1 MDKYQRT
8 PMRLKKNI
16 AVSETGF
23 IFNPTSGDS
32 YSLNTVGMEILSLLK
47 GGMDLETITNRILEK
62 YDVEKSVLE
71 RYLYDFLGLL
81 KQYQLLEEEDEN

>member
-1 MDKYQRT
+1 
-8 PMRLKKNI
+8 MRLKKNI

>member
-1 MDKYQRT
+1 MK
-8 PMRLKKNI
+8 LKKNI

-47 GGMDLETITNRILEK
+47 GGMDLETITDRILEK

-81 KQYQLLEEEDEN
+81 KQYQLLEEDDEN